1 MMILGYFFKQK
12 TAYEMRISDW
22 SSACALPIY
31 YHAGIRTYPFQVAV
45 ARNIPL
51 MVWGEHGFAELTG
64 IVTLEDFVEFTKWT
78 RKEHDMR
85 GYEPDD
91 LIGKGG
97 ITHGG
102 VAPYVYP
109 RDNDIRSEEHTSEL
123 QSLMRSSSPVFRLQ
137 K

>member
-64 IVTLEDFVEFTKWT
+64 IVTLEDFVEFTKWS
-78 RKEHDMR
+78 RKDHDMPV
-85 GYEPDD
+85 YEPDD
-91 LIGKGG
+91 LIVNVG
-97 ITHGG
+97 ITH
-102 VAPYVYP
+102 VDFSPYFYP
-109 RDNDIRSEEHTSEL
+109 IDSAFALFFFLPIYFFIFFFFF
-123 QSLMRSSSPVFRLQ
+123 SLFLTPF
-137 K
+137 